1 MEMEEIENESK
12 ESINSDVECSQEH
25 SPDKSKDNQD
35 VLDNCS
41 DSVDLSDEEQYEE
54 EQEEQK
60 KKKTLPN
67 FF

>member
-54 EQEEQK
+54 E
-60 KKKTLPN
+60 
-67 FF
+67 